1 MPSLSRIILVRHGE
15 TEGRSSIRFHGRT
28 DVSLSCE
35 GQEQM
40 RAAARS
46 LPISRFE
53 LVVASP
59 LSRAWAAAAILAPGS
74 PVRLEADF
82 REIDF
87 GRWEGLTSQE
97 IETLDPMLARNWLEA
112 VEGFEFPEGEP
123 RQEFRSRV
131 LSGLDR
137 LLVSEVCSALVVTHK
152 GVIRTIV
159 EQLCGEK
166 IEATQPALGGVIKV
180 DRGAEGSW
188 RRTR

>member
-15 TEGRSSIRFHGRT
+15 TEGRSSVRFHGRT
-28 DVSLSCE
+28 DVPLSSE
-35 GQEQM
+35 GREQM

-87 GRWEGLTSQE
+87 GRWEGLTRQE

-137 LLVSEVCSALVVTHK
+137 LLACEVGSALVVTHK

-159 EQLCGEK
+159 ERLCGEEV
-166 IEATQPALGGVIKV
+166 EATQPVLGGMVQV
-180 DRGAEGSW
+180 DRSPDGEWSRA
-188 RRTR
+188 R

>member
-15 TEGRSSIRFHGRT
+15 TEGRSSIRFHGKT
-28 DVSLSCE
+28 DVPLSSE
-35 GQEQM
+35 GREQM

-46 LPISRFE
+46 LPISHFE

-87 GRWEGLTSQE
+87 GRWESLTREE
-97 IETLDPMLARNWLEA
+97 IEVLDPMLARSWLEG
-112 VEGFEFPEGEP
+112 VEGFEFPEGE
-123 RQEFRSRV
+123 RRGDFRSRV
-131 LSGLDR
+131 LRGLDR
-137 LLVSEVCSALVVTHK
+137 LLLSSASSALVVTHK

-159 EQLCGEK
+159 EKLCGEK
-166 IEATQPALGGVIKV
+166 IEATQPVLGGVVQV
-180 DRGAEGSW
+180 DRGPDGEW
-188 RRTR
+188 RRSR